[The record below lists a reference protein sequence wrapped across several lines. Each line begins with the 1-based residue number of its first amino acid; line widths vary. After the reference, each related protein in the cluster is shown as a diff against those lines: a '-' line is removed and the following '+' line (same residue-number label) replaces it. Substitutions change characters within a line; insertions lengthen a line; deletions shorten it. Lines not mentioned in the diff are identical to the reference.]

1 MNKNYLL
8 LDYDGY
14 ICKAWY
20 AAVSRGEP
28 ENALDVLEELVK
40 IAEQKVIDTLGWKNF
55 ETLKVMSG
63 HSWKKDEYTSYKAN
77 RKKDEYIG
85 MIRDYIKENDNTV
98 VIPKRLEAD
107 EWVLLLHKHLKN
119 SVVFSDD
126 KDLHYLSRTY
136 CKVNVD
142 TAIQFAD
149 ITDDRYFMYQLLAGD
164 KEDNI
169 TGIPKVGMKKAE
181 GYLGLTPAWADAV
194 KVYKDKGIRAEE
206 CYKNLLLITPA
217 GTYMHPDYGEDI
229 VKAYVESGDYASI
242 PDIEDLIIKCTK
254 EFISNKVD
262 EVYLNDNKEDN

>member
-1 MNKNYLL
+1 MNKNYAL

-28 ENALDVLEELVK
+28 DEALNVLNELVK
-40 IAEQKVIDTLGWKNF
+40 AAEQKLIDTLKWKDF
-55 ETLKVMSG
+55 EVLKIMSG
-63 HSWKKDEYTSYKAN
+63 HSWKKDEYASYKAN

-85 MIRDYIKENDNTV
+85 MLRDYIKKTDKE
-98 VIPKRLEAD
+98 VIIPYKLEAD

-126 KDLHYLSRTY
+126 KDLHYLSRCY

-142 TAIQFAD
+142 TCIQE
-149 ITDDRYFMYQLLAGD
+149 TDVLNERYFMYQLLAGD

-169 TGIPKVGMKKAE
+169 VGIPKVGMKKAE
-181 GYLGLTPAWADAV
+181 NFLGLTPAWVDAV
-194 KVYKDKGIRAEE
+194 RVYKDKGISKEE

-217 GTYMHPDYGEDI
+217 GTYMHPDYGADI
-229 VKAYVESGDYASI
+229 VKAYVESGVYSEI
-242 PDIEDLIIKCTK
+242 PDVEDLIIKCTK
-254 EFISNKVD
+254 EFITQKVD
-262 EVYLNDNKEDN
+262 EVYTDEN